1 MAEYMTIEVHLDGG
15 GSSNGKMG
23 RGNGKVKG
31 KNETAQLK
39 QLNKSLM
46 MANGFATASLS
57 MANSAVGSYTGNK
70 LRQANNQAMINMASA
85 GVGLLVSL
93 ATQNY
98 VGAIAIAVGTT
109 TSIIRSSVNYSI
121 SEINSRQESAYRMAY
136 KGSPTTSGSRF
147 RGEKR

>member
-1 MAEYMTIEVHLDGG
+1 MAEYMTIEVHVDGS
-15 GSSNGKMG
+15 GSSGSKMG

-31 KNETAQLK
+31 KNEKAQLK
-39 QLNKSLM
+39 ELNKALTM
-46 MANGFATASLS
+46 TAGFATASIS

-70 LRQANNQAMINMASA
+70 LRQANNQAMINMVSS
-85 GVGLLVSL
+85 GVGLAISL

-98 VGAIAIAVGTT
+98 IGAIAIAVGTT

-121 SEINSRQESAYRMAY
+121 NEINSRQESSYRMAY
-136 KGSPTTSGSRF
+136 KGNPTTSGSRF